1 MTPKEKAINLFNKHY
16 LLILE
21 IDNDLSQEII
31 ISILAKK
38 NALLTVDEIIASLG
52 RLNVEIL
59 HIGIDFSNLITELR
73 SNYNSHVIY
82 WNEVKNEIEKL

>member
-1 MTPKEKAINLFNKHY
+1 MTIKDKAINLFNKHY

-38 NALLTVDEIIASLG
+38 HALLTVDEILQA
-52 RLNVEIL
+52 N
-59 HIGIDFSNLITELR
+59 HIWYKDSIP
-73 SNYNSHVIY
+73 YKY
-82 WNEVKNEIEKL
+82 WQEVKQEIEKI

>member
-1 MTPKEKAINLFNKHY
+1 MIPKKSAINLFNKHY

-38 NALLTVDEIIASLG
+38 HALLTVDEI
-52 RLNVEIL
+52 LNANAIWYKDS
-59 HIGIDFSNLITELR
+59 IP
-73 SNYNSHVIY
+73 YNY
-82 WNEVKNEIEKL
+82 WNEVKKEIEKI

>member
-1 MTPKEKAINLFNKHY
+1 MTPKEFAINLFNKHY

-38 NALLTVDEIIASLG
+38 HALLTVDEILSIKL
-52 RLNVEIL
+52 LWFQKDFKD
-59 HIGIDFSNLITELR
+59 ID
-73 SNYNSHVIY
+73 Y
-82 WNEVKNEIEKL
+82 WNEVKKEIEKI

>member
-1 MTPKEKAINLFNKHY
+1 MIPKEFAINLFNKHY

-38 NALLTVDEIIASLG
+38 HALLTVDEILSIKL
-52 RLNVEIL
+52 LWFQKDFKD
-59 HIGIDFSNLITELR
+59 ID
-73 SNYNSHVIY
+73 Y
-82 WNEVKNEIEKL
+82 WNEVKKEIKKL